1 MSKIGDL
8 IVRLRLKREDYEQGL
23 DKSKRKTDDFA
34 SAMKKS
40 WAAAVGRIAAVTAA
54 VYGTFKA
61 LDKVAHQSQQLGDQW
76 DRLTAGMAAA
86 WDTFVTGVT
95 SGELSGLFGQM
106 AEAARA
112 AADLQT
118 AIDGIGEASTAAAIL
133 EGRNYE
139 RYLELQEK
147 ARDVN
152 LSAKD
157 RLAAVQE
164 MRGLIEEQTSG
175 LASAY
180 GEAAEKAIDQ
190 FLVRMHR
197 GLATT
202 DITAEMREQ
211 FQDFLVWMGNKGAG
225 FAEAND
231 ILGLKGQIK
240 ALETTQN
247 MLAAQGMDTKPQRA
261 EIARLRAS
269 LDELTA
275 SYKANGYSLDYL
287 NDLQEYNARTNNKLL
302 EPIDKYIPLAA
313 QQSNAAAEQTKRF
326 TTLANSILKS
336 CKSADEIIALL
347 PYLKDG
353 LAELFAVQTAPDF
366 VGPVSEDVQ
375 RILDIINNLGKNNS
389 PGGKGGKT
397 AFDIYSD
404 KIKDIKAQYD
414 QFLRWQK
421 SGDLEV
427 LQANKAHYAELSKNG
442 ATYLEFL
449 QKERGKFADKDR
461 LTALQRKELD
471 LLNDEIAALTQ
482 LSAVKVEDVQLKPFN
497 DELDRLIEDLEHLDG
512 IDDIDIPLPDPH
524 GMFDTLDEW
533 NEYFDAIAE
542 KADELNERLRDAIV
556 NGVSESIGTLMEG
569 MMGLEDVNGAKILQ
583 ALLTPIA
590 DVAVQ
595 AGELIMAQ
603 GVAVEAFK
611 TSLTSLNGYAA
622 IAAGAA
628 LIMVGQAAKAG
639 LKALAN
645 GSGASASAVSSA
657 AGSSYSGSVENRS
670 EIVIYV
676 RGKLDGGDIVLSGE
690 RTLDKWGR

>member
-1 MSKIGDL
+1 
-8 IVRLRLKREDYEQGL
+8 
-23 DKSKRKTDDFA
+23 
-34 SAMKKS
+34 
-40 WAAAVGRIAAVTAA
+40 
-54 VYGTFKA
+54 
-61 LDKVAHQSQQLGDQW
+61 
-76 DRLTAGMAAA
+76 
-86 WDTFVTGVT
+86 
-95 SGELSGLFGQM
+95 
-106 AEAARA
+106 
-112 AADLQT
+112 
-118 AIDGIGEASTAAAIL
+118 
-133 EGRNYE
+133 
-139 RYLELQEK
+139 
-147 ARDVN
+147 
-152 LSAKD
+152 
-157 RLAAVQE
+157 
-164 MRGLIEEQTSG
+164 
-175 LASAY
+175 
-180 GEAAEKAIDQ
+180 
-190 FLVRMHR
+190 
-197 GLATT
+197 
-202 DITAEMREQ
+202 
-211 FQDFLVWMGNKGAG
+211 
-225 FAEAND
+225 
-231 ILGLKGQIK
+231 
-240 ALETTQN
+240 

-287 NDLQEYNARTNNKLL
+287 NDLQEYNARTNDKLR

-375 RILDIINNLGKNNS
+375 RILDIIANLGKPTGN
-389 PGGKGGKT
+389 PGGKS

-404 KIKDIKAQYD
+404 KIKDIKAQYE
-414 QFLRWQK
+414 QYLRWQK

-449 QKERGKFADKDR
+449 QKEREKFTGKDR
-461 LTALQRKELD
+461 LTDLQRKELD

-497 DELDRLIEDLEHLDG
+497 DELDRLIEDLEQLDDL
-512 IDDIDIPLPDPH
+512 DDIDIPLPDPH
-524 GMFDTLDEW
+524 GMFETLDEW
-533 NEYFDAIAE
+533 NDYFDAIAD
-542 KADELNERLRDAIV
+542 KADELNERLKDAII
-556 NGVSESIGTLMEG
+556 NGVSDSIGTLMEG

-590 DVAVQ
+590 DMAVQ
-595 AGELIMAQ
+595 AGEMIMAQ

-645 GSGASASAVSSA
+645 GTPANTSAVTA
-657 AGSSYSGSVENRS
+657 AATSSYTGSVENRS

-676 RGKLDGGDIVLSGE
+676 RGKLDGSDIVLSGE

>member
-8 IVRLRLKREDYEQGL
+8 IVRLLLRREDYEKGL

-34 SAMKKS
+34 AAMKKS
-40 WAAAVGRIAAVTAA
+40 WVAAVGKVTAVTAA

-61 LDKVAHQSQQLGDQW
+61 LDKVAHRSQQLGDQW
-76 DRLTAGMAAA
+76 DRLTAGMTAA
-86 WDTFVTGVT
+86 WETFVTGVT

-157 RLAAVQE
+157 RLAAIQE
-164 MRGLIEEQTSG
+164 MKGLIEEQTIG

-197 GLATT
+197 GLSAQ

-231 ILGLKGQIK
+231 ILGLKDQIK

-287 NDLQEYNARTNNKLL
+287 NDLQEYNARTNDKLR

-375 RILDIINNLGKNNS
+375 RILDIIANLGKPTGN
-389 PGGKGGKT
+389 PGGKS

-404 KIKDIKAQYD
+404 KIKDIKAQYE
-414 QFLRWQK
+414 QYLRWQK

-449 QKERGKFADKDR
+449 QKEREKFAGKDR
-461 LTALQRKELD
+461 LTALQQKELD
-471 LLNDEIAALTQ
+471 LLNNEIATLTQ
-482 LSAVKVEDVQLKPFN
+482 LSEIKADDVQLKSFN
-497 DELDRLIEDLEHLDG
+497 DELDRLIEDLEKLD
-512 IDDIDIPLPDPH
+512 DLEVDIPLPDPH
-524 GMFDTLDEW
+524 GMFDTLEEW
-533 NEYFDAIAE
+533 NEYFDAIAD
-542 KADELNERLRDAIV
+542 KANDLNESLKDAIV
-556 NGVSESIGTLMEG
+556 NGISDSIGVLMDG
-569 MMGLEDVNGAKILQ
+569 LMGLEDVNGGKIMQ
-583 ALLTPIA
+583 ALLTPLA

-595 AGELIMAQ
+595 AGEMIMAQ
-603 GVAVEAFK
+603 GIAVEAFK

-645 GSGASASAVSSA
+645 GTPANTSAVTA
-657 AGSSYSGSVENRS
+657 AATSSYTGSVENRS

-676 RGKLDGGDIVLSGE
+676 RGKLDGSDIVLSGE

>member
-1 MSKIGDL
+1 MGKIGDL
-8 IVRLRLKREDYEQGL
+8 LVRLRLKREDYEQGL

-34 SAMKKS
+34 AAIKKS
-40 WAAAVGRIAAVTAA
+40 WTAAVGKVAAVTAA
-54 VYGTFKA
+54 VYGTLKA
-61 LDKVAHQSQQLGDQW
+61 LDKVAHQSNQFGDQW
-76 DRLTAGMAAA
+76 DRLTAGMTAA
-86 WDTFVTGVT
+86 WETFVTGVT

-112 AADLQT
+112 AADLQS

-152 LSAKD
+152 LSARD
-157 RLAAVQE
+157 RLAAIQE
-164 MRGLIEEQTSG
+164 MKGLIEEQTSG
-175 LASAY
+175 LAAAY

-197 GLATT
+197 GLSAN

-231 ILGLKGQIK
+231 ILGLKDQIK
-240 ALETTQN
+240 ALESVERYNATH
-247 MLAAQGMDTKPQRA
+247 GIDTSPQRS
-261 EIARLRAS
+261 EIARLKAS
-269 LDELTA
+269 LEDLTDT
-275 SYKANGYSLDYL
+275 YKANGYSLDYL
-287 NDLQEYNARTNNKLL
+287 NDLQEYNARTNDKLR

-313 QQSNAAAEQTKRF
+313 QQSNAVAEQTKKF
-326 TTLANSILKS
+326 TTLSNSLLKT
-336 CKSADEIIALL
+336 CKTAQEVIDLL
-347 PYLKDG
+347 PYLGNG
-353 LAELFAVQTAPDF
+353 LDELFKRETAPDF
-366 VGPVSEDVQ
+366 VGPVSADVQ
-375 RILDIINNLGKNNS
+375 RILDIIANLGKPTNN
-389 PGGKGGKT
+389 PGGKS
-397 AFDIYSD
+397 AFDVYSD

-449 QKERGKFADKDR
+449 QKEREKFTGKDQ

-471 LLNDEIAALTQ
+471 LLNNEIAALTQ
-482 LSAVKVEDVQLKPFN
+482 LSEIRVEDVQLKPFN
-497 DELDRLIEDLEHLDG
+497 DELDRLIEDLEKLDG
-512 IDDIDIPLPDPH
+512 IDVDIPLPDPH

-533 NEYFDAIAE
+533 NEYFDAIADM
-542 KADELNERLRDAIV
+542 ADELNDRLKDAIV
-556 NGVSESIGTLMEG
+556 HGVSDSIGTLMDG

-590 DVAVQ
+590 DTAVQ

-639 LKALAN
+639 LKALAS
-645 GSGASASAVSSA
+645 GGGASASAVTSA
-657 AGSSYSGSVENRS
+657 ASSSYSGSVENRS

-676 RGKLDGGDIVLSGE
+676 RGKLDGSDIVLSGE